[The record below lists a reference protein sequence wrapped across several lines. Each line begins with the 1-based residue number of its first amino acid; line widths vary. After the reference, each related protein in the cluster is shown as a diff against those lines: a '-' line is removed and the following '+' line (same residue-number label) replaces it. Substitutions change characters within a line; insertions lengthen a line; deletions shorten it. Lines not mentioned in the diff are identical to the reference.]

1 MMITSFHDDNYNVI
15 INNYEML
22 LLSLSLS
29 LFQSVD
35 SIRQDAFPFHLSNV
49 LLINYYY

>member
-22 LLSLSLS
+22 LLSLS